1 MIKTVKYLYD
11 VMRYRNPFVV
21 LGVLCTFLSAN
32 PALSHSV
39 IEKVVETGVLRAGTS
54 KDAFPFAYKDNKG
67 NLTGYSVDMLSLIQK
82 QLEKQ
87 LKRSVKLELVALAP
101 ADRIPSLKSG
111 AVDIVCD
118 AASFTWERNREVDFT
133 VSYATTGTQLMV
145 RRSTK
150 VWDIASLA
158 GQKIGA
164 MQSTTSEEAVR
175 RLQPQAQVVLVKDR
189 AEGHRLLQEN
199 KITAFADDR
208 ILLEAWMVRT
218 SNTRNFQI
226 LNPLLSK
233 EGIACMVPENNSTFL
248 DTANYSLVRF
258 MQGFIKGK
266 QPYVQI
272 FDRWFGAQSALPLPR
287 DLRDLVIENMR
298 LVIDTKQEI
307 PDSDL

>member
-1 MIKTVKYLYD
+1 
-11 VMRYRNPFVV
+11 MRYQKSFVV
-21 LGVLCTFLSAN
+21 FSVLCAFLHASPTLA
-32 PALSHSV
+32 HSV
-39 IEKVVETGVLRAGTS
+39 IEKVVETGVLKAGTS

-67 NLTGYSVDMLSLIQK
+67 HLTGYSVEMLFLIQK
-82 QLEKQ
+82 QIEKQ
-87 LKRSVKLELVALAP
+87 LKRPVKLELVALDP

-111 AVDIVCD
+111 SVDIVCD
-118 AASFTWERNREVDFT
+118 AASFTWERNHDVDFT
-133 VSYATTGTQLMV
+133 VSYATTGTQLMA
-145 RRSTK
+145 RRSAK
-150 VWDIASLA
+150 VWDITSLA

-164 MQSTTSEEAVR
+164 MPGTTSEEAVR
-175 RLQPQAQVVLVKDR
+175 RVQPKAKVVLVKDR
-189 AEGHRLLQEN
+189 AEGYKLLQEN
-199 KITAFADDR
+199 KIMAFADDR
-208 ILLEAWMVRT
+208 ILLEAWIQRT

-272 FDRWFGAQSALPLPR
+272 FDRWFGSQSVLPLSR
-287 DLRDLVIENMR
+287 DLRDLVIDNMR

-307 PDSDL
+307 PDSEL